1 MDRSSCFLT
10 TLFSI
15 SILLF
20 SFALNA
26 QDGNIKKMLVI
37 IDPGH
42 GGSDTGAIG
51 RNGIREKEVVLEV
64 AQLILDQNKKI
75 LSGKYEIYLT
85 RYGDTL
91 VSLGDRTKLARSL
104 KPDLFVSLHCNH
116 ASNPRAKGVEAFV
129 WKPVYA
135 RATSK
140 MKGSVSLAYS
150 IARDFEYMGFKNR
163 GVKFANFQ
171 VLRETNGFC
180 PSILLEMGFLSNRDE
195 AAYAKTMNGKNALA
209 WIILSSIQ
217 KYFGI

>member
-1 MDRSSCFLT
+1 MDRSRHFLT
-10 TLFSI
+10 TLLFI
-15 SILLF
+15 CVLLF
-20 SFALNA
+20 SFGLNA
-26 QDGNIKKMLVI
+26 QDGNVKKMVVI
-37 IDPGH
+37 LDPGH
-42 GGSDTGAIG
+42 GGTDSGAIG
-51 RNGIREKEVVLEV
+51 RNGIREKEVVLEI
-64 AQLILDQNKKI
+64 AQRIQDYNKKI

-104 KPDLFVSLHCNH
+104 KPDLFISLHCNH
-116 ASNPRAKGVEAFV
+116 ANNPRARGVEAFV
-129 WKPVYA
+129 WKPIYD

-140 MKGSVSLAYS
+140 MEGSISLAYS
-150 IARDFEYMGFKNR
+150 IARDFEYMGFENR

-195 AAYAKTMNGKNALA
+195 AAYAKTVNGKNALA
-209 WIILSSIQ
+209 WIVLSSIQ

>member
-1 MDRSSCFLT
+1 MDRTRHFLT
-10 TLFSI
+10 TLLFI
-15 SILLF
+15 FVLLF
-20 SFALNA
+20 YYDLNA
-26 QDGNIKKMLVI
+26 QDRNAKKMVVI

-42 GGSDTGAIG
+42 GGSDTGATG
-51 RNGIREKEVVLEV
+51 RIGIREKDVVLEI
-64 AQLILDQNKKI
+64 AQRILDYNKKI

-116 ASNPRAKGVEAFV
+116 TNNPRAKGIEAFV
-129 WKPVYA
+129 WKPIYVQP
-135 RATSK
+135 TSK
-140 MKGSVSLAYS
+140 MKGSISLAYS
-150 IARDFEYMGFKNR
+150 VTNDLKVLGLQNR

-171 VLRETNGFC
+171 VLREINGFC

-195 AAYAKTMNGKNALA
+195 AAYAKTVNGKSALA

>member
-1 MDRSSCFLT
+1 MDRSRRFLT
-10 TLFSI
+10 TLIFVCG
-15 SILLF
+15 LLF
-20 SFALNA
+20 FFGLNA
-26 QDGNIKKMLVI
+26 QGGNVKKMVVI

-42 GGSDTGAIG
+42 GGSDTGAMG
-51 RNGIREKEVVLEV
+51 GNGIREKEVVLEI
-64 AQLILDQNKKI
+64 AQRILEYNKKI

-91 VSLGDRTKLARSL
+91 VSLGDRTKLAKSL
-104 KPDLFVSLHCNH
+104 KSDLFVSLHCNH
-116 ASNPRAKGVEAFV
+116 ANNPRAKGVEAFV
-129 WKPVYA
+129 WKPIYT

-140 MKGSVSLAYS
+140 IKGSISMAYS
-150 IARDFEYMGFKNR
+150 VTNDLKVLGLQNR

-195 AAYAKTMNGKNALA
+195 SAYANTVNGKNALA